1 MAESHWTVWRI
12 PSTPLDEAWGLFV
25 SAIASGEG
33 HPGPPP
39 GRWRLTCIVRGSA
52 TLMAPGR
59 RRQRVEAGDVVLSS
73 ASSGGNLVPDPEQA
87 CRMHQVDFGG
97 AWMERWEEAG
107 FFGVLPRIIRAG
119 FDESLL
125 GLLVKLVELAKVPVP
140 DSARLL
146 AGVLGHLLAR
156 LECASRTGTNLGRQ
170 NGLIQDAYR
179 LLGDPERSRMG
190 LETFSEDLGIS
201 YSWFRRSFRA
211 HTGLTP
217 QRYRLLQQL
226 DRACQLLGDTGLPIG
241 AIADRL
247 GFSSQAYF
255 ARRFR
260 KETGF
265 SPTVWRRQMLG
276 EGERPENSRATL
288 P

>member
-1 MAESHWTVWRI
+1 MPEPHSTVWRI
-12 PSTPLDEAWGLFV
+12 PSTPLDEAWGLYV
-25 SAIASGEG
+25 SAIVSGEDG
-33 HPGPPP
+33 PGAPP
-39 GRWRLTCIVRGSA
+39 GRWRLTCIVRGA
-52 TLMAPGR
+52 AALAAPGR

-73 ASSGGNLVPDPEQA
+73 ASSGGNLWPDPDQN
-87 CRMHQVDFGG
+87 CRIHQVDFGG

-107 FFGVLPRIIRAG
+107 FFGVLPRVIRAG

-125 GLLVKLVELAKVPVP
+125 GLMVKLVELAKNPVP
-140 DSARLL
+140 DSGRLM
-146 AGVLGHLLAR
+146 AGTLGHLLAR
-156 LECASRTGTNLGRQ
+156 LECAARTGGDAGRQ
-170 NGLIQDAYR
+170 HGLIQDAYR

-190 LETFSEDLGIS
+190 LETFSEDLGVS

-226 DRACQLLGDTGLPIG
+226 DRACQLLGDTGLPVG
-241 AIADRL
+241 VIAERL

-265 SPTVWRRQMLG
+265 SPTVWRQRRLG
-276 EGERPENSRATL
+276 KGKQGEIGSAV
-288 P
+288 

>member
-1 MAESHWTVWRI
+1 MAEAPSTVWRI

-25 SAIASGEG
+25 STIVSGEDRSG
-33 HPGPPP
+33 VPP
-39 GRWRLTCIVRGSA
+39 GRWRLKCVVRGA
-52 TLMAPGR
+52 GTLTAPGR

-73 ASSGGNLVPDPEQA
+73 ASSGGHLVPDLDQT
-87 CRMHQVDFGG
+87 CRVHQVDFGG

-107 FFGVLPRIIRAG
+107 FFGVLPRVIRAG

-125 GLLVKLVELAKVPVP
+125 GLVVKLVELAKHPTP
-140 DSARLL
+140 DSSRLM
-146 AGVLGHLLAR
+146 AGTLGHLLAR
-156 LECASRTGTNLGRQ
+156 LECAARTRSSVGRQ
-170 NGLIQDAYR
+170 DGLIQDAYR
-179 LLGDPERSRMG
+179 LLGDPERNRMG
-190 LETFSEDLGIS
+190 LETFSEDLGVS
-201 YSWFRRSFRA
+201 YSWFRKCFRA
-211 HTGLTP
+211 HTGLSP

-226 DRACQLLGDTGLPIG
+226 DRACQLLGDTSLPVG
-241 AIADRL
+241 TIADRL

-265 SPTVWRRQMLG
+265 SPTVWRRQRLG
-276 EGERPENSRATL
+276 GGDRAETSRAAS

>member
-1 MAESHWTVWRI
+1 VAEPPATVWRI
-12 PSTPLDEAWGLFV
+12 PSTPLDEAWGLYV
-25 SAIASGEG
+25 SAIASGEEQ
-33 HPGPPP
+33 PGAPPA
-39 GRWRLTCIVRGSA
+39 RWRLKCVVRGAA
-52 TLMAPGR
+52 TLAAPGR

-73 ASSGGNLVPDPEQA
+73 ASSGGNLVPDPDLP
-87 CRMHQVDFGG
+87 CRIHQVDFGG

-107 FFGVLPRIIRAG
+107 FFGALPRVIRAG

-125 GLLVKLVELAKVPVP
+125 GLLVKLVELAKSPVP
-140 DSARLL
+140 DSGRLM

-156 LECASRTGTNLGRQ
+156 LECATRTGRGVSRHR
-170 NGLIQDAYR
+170 GLIQDAYR

-190 LETFSEDLGIS
+190 LETFSEDLGVS
-201 YSWFRRSFRA
+201 YSWFRKSFRA

-226 DRACQLLGDTGLPIG
+226 DRACQLLGDTGLPVG
-241 AIADRL
+241 VIAERL

-265 SPTVWRRQMLG
+265 SPTVWRRQALG
-276 EGERPENSRATL
+276 EAGPG
-288 P
+288 

>member
-1 MAESHWTVWRI
+1 MPESHATVWRI
-12 PSTPLDEAWGLFV
+12 PSTHLDEAWGLYV
-25 SAIASGEG
+25 SAVASGEDQ
-33 HPGPPP
+33 PGLPP
-39 GRWRLTCIVRGSA
+39 GRWRLRWVVRGA
-52 TLMAPGR
+52 AILVAPGR

-73 ASSGGNLVPDPEQA
+73 ASSGGNLVPDPDQT
-87 CRMHQVDFGG
+87 CRIHQVDFGG

-107 FFGVLPRIIRAG
+107 FFGVLPRVIRAG

-125 GLLVKLVELAKVPVP
+125 GLLVKLMELAKAPGP
-140 DSARLL
+140 DSGRLM
-146 AGVLGHLLAR
+146 AGVLGNLLAR
-156 LECASRTGTNLGRQ
+156 LECANRTGSELGRKQ
-170 NGLIQDAYR
+170 GLIQDAYR

-190 LETFSEDLGIS
+190 LETFSGDLGVS
-201 YSWFRRSFRA
+201 YSWFRRSFRN

-226 DRACQLLGDTGLPIG
+226 DRACQLLSDTSLPVG
-241 AIADRL
+241 TIAERL

-265 SPTVWRRQMLG
+265 SPTVWRRQQLG
-276 EGERPENSRATL
+276 EGNPAEATARDA

>member
-1 MAESHWTVWRI
+1 MAELPPTVWRI
-12 PSTPLDEAWGLFV
+12 PSTPLDEAWGLYV
-25 SAIASGEG
+25 SAIASGEAAVG
-33 HPGPPP
+33 VPS
-39 GRWRLTCIVRGSA
+39 GRWRLRWVVRGA
-52 TLMAPGR
+52 AILVAPGR

-73 ASSGGNLVPDPEQA
+73 ASSGGTLVPDPDQT
-87 CRMHQVDFGG
+87 CRLHQVDFGG

-107 FFGVLPRIIRAG
+107 FFGILPRVLRAG

-125 GLLVKLVELAKVPVP
+125 GLLVKLVELAKNPVP
-140 DSARLL
+140 DSGRLM

-156 LECASRTGTNLGRQ
+156 LECASRTGSGITRKQSLV
-170 NGLIQDAYR
+170 QDACR
-179 LLGDPERSRMG
+179 LLGDPERNHLG
-190 LETFSEDLGIS
+190 LETFSGDLGVS
-201 YSWFRRSFRA
+201 YSWFRRSFRS

-226 DRACQLLGDTGLPIG
+226 DRACQLLSDTGLPVG
-241 AIADRL
+241 TIAERL

-265 SPTVWRRQMLG
+265 SPTVWRRQQLG
-276 EGERPENSRATL
+276 EGKRVAGTIPDL

>member
-1 MAESHWTVWRI
+1 MPEPRSTVWRI
-12 PSTPLDEAWGLFV
+12 PLTPLDEAWGLYV
-25 SAIASGEG
+25 SAIASGEDQ
-33 HPGPPP
+33 PGAPS
-39 GRWRLTCIVRGSA
+39 GRWRLKCVVRGAA
-52 TLMAPGR
+52 TLVAPGR
-59 RRQRVEAGDVVLSS
+59 RRQRVEAGDVVLVS
-73 ASSGGNLVPDPEQA
+73 ATSGGTLVPDPDQP
-87 CRMHQVDFGG
+87 CRIHQVDFGG
-97 AWMERWEEAG
+97 EWMARWEEAG
-107 FFGVLPRIIRAG
+107 FFGALPRVIRAG
-119 FDESLL
+119 FDESLM
-125 GLLVKLVELAKVPVP
+125 GLLVKLVELAKAPVP
-140 DSARLL
+140 DSGRLM

-156 LECASRTGTNLGRQ
+156 LECATRTGSHVGRQ
-170 NGLIQDAYR
+170 HGLIQDAYR

-226 DRACQLLGDTGLPIG
+226 DRACQLLGDTALPVG
-241 AIADRL
+241 AIAERL

-276 EGERPENSRATL
+276 GGGQASLTNPDG

>member
-1 MAESHWTVWRI
+1 MAEPLATVWRI
-12 PSTPLDEAWGLFV
+12 PSTPLDEAWGLYV
-25 SAIASGEG
+25 SVITSGEEQ
-33 HPGPPP
+33 PGAPPA
-39 GRWRLTCIVRGSA
+39 RWRLKCVVRGAA
-52 TLMAPGR
+52 TLAAPGR
-59 RRQRVEAGDVVLSS
+59 RRQRVEAGDIVLSS
-73 ASSGGNLVPDPEQA
+73 ASSGGNLLPDPAQT
-87 CRMHQVDFGG
+87 CRIHQVDFGG

-107 FFGVLPRIIRAG
+107 FFGVLPRVIRAG

-125 GLLVKLVELAKVPVP
+125 GLLVKLVELAKSPVP
-140 DSARLL
+140 DSGRLM

-156 LECASRTGTNLGRQ
+156 LECATRTGRGVSRQ
-170 NGLIQDAYR
+170 RGLIQDAYR

-190 LETFSEDLGIS
+190 LETFSEDLGVS
-201 YSWFRRSFRA
+201 YSWFRKSFRA

-226 DRACQLLGDTGLPIG
+226 DRACQLLGDTGLPVG
-241 AIADRL
+241 VIAERL

-265 SPTVWRRQMLG
+265 SPTVWRRQLLG
-276 EGERPENSRATL
+276 EAGPG
-288 P
+288 

>member
-1 MAESHWTVWRI
+1 MTEPLATVWRI
-12 PSTPLDEAWGLFV
+12 PSTPLDEAWGLYV
-25 SAIASGEG
+25 SAMASGEDQ
-33 HPGPPP
+33 PGPPP
-39 GRWRLTCIVRGSA
+39 ARWRLKCIVRGTA

-73 ASSGGNLVPDPEQA
+73 ASSGGTLISDPDQP
-87 CRMHQVDFGG
+87 CRIHQVDFGG

-107 FFGVLPRIIRAG
+107 FFGVLPRVIRAG

-125 GLLVKLVELAKVPVP
+125 GLMVKLVELAKHPMP
-140 DSARLL
+140 DSGRLM
-146 AGVLGHLLAR
+146 AGALGHLLAR
-156 LECASRTGTNLGRQ
+156 LECATRTGSGVNRQ
-170 NGLIQDAYR
+170 HGLIQGAYR
-179 LLGDPERSRMG
+179 LLGDPERNRMG
-190 LETFSEDLGIS
+190 LETFSEDLGVS

-226 DRACQLLGDTGLPIG
+226 DRACQLLGDTCLPVCT
-241 AIADRL
+241 IAERL

-265 SPTVWRRQMLG
+265 SPTVWRRQLLG
-276 EGERPENSRATL
+276 DGGGVKSRE
-288 P
+288 